1 MVVALLLT
9 LTIPSAA
16 QAQTYDV
23 DYQSQTI
30 EQVAKDLRKKTGYQ
44 FVYKKDIV
52 ENVGTITCHYKN
64 ATLKEKLTVA
74 QVYDNILQDCT
85 DEYISQLPVKSDD
98 VLRADQA
105 WGNAVR
111 AKVLMQMKR
120 YNEAIPYAE
129 KALQING
136 NIDDRSTI
144 VTLKDWHLPKQS
156 PSNYIYFGTMAAP
169 FAEAISMET
178 AMLFEQGDYVK
189 DYAFSFGMD
198 PSEGGGDWGDDDEDW
213 GDDEEDWDDDED
225 WSLRSKANRMQSYAS
240 LTAQA
245 KEMNIAAKAKK
256 LNSTAK
262 AKAATRGDEWD
273 DEDWDD
279 DDFYMAPNMANP
291 AWNSLF
297 GMMMVGVVGSA
308 QYYGVGAYANTYG
321 ITSDRMYYT
330 LAELFIRTGRIAD
343 GMALVNKVRRHRIHP
358 DQYVDLTADNE
369 ADAMTLLQ
377 NAKWI
382 ECISTYEN
390 FFDCK
395 RWNTEAAY
403 QRTITRTIM
412 DLEGNM
418 EMYSIAPD
426 SKLWVFPFPLSATRK
441 NPTLTQNY

>member
-1 MVVALLLT
+1 
-9 LTIPSAA
+9 
-16 QAQTYDV
+16 
-23 DYQSQTI
+23 
-30 EQVAKDLRKKTGYQ
+30 
-44 FVYKKDIV
+44 
-52 ENVGTITCHYKN
+52 
-64 ATLKEKLTVA
+64 
-74 QVYDNILQDCT
+74 
-85 DEYISQLPVKSDD
+85 
-98 VLRADQA
+98 
-105 WGNAVR
+105 
-111 AKVLMQMKR
+111 
-120 YNEAIPYAE
+120 
-129 KALQING
+129 
-136 NIDDRSTI
+136 
-144 VTLKDWHLPKQS
+144 
-156 PSNYIYFGTMAAP
+156 
-169 FAEAISMET
+169 
-178 AMLFEQGDYVK
+178 
-189 DYAFSFGMD
+189 
-198 PSEGGGDWGDDDEDW
+198 
-213 GDDEEDWDDDED
+213 
-225 WSLRSKANRMQSYAS
+225 MQSYAS

>member
-1 MVVALLLT
+1 
-9 LTIPSAA
+9 
-16 QAQTYDV
+16 
-23 DYQSQTI
+23 
-30 EQVAKDLRKKTGYQ
+30 
-44 FVYKKDIV
+44 
-52 ENVGTITCHYKN
+52 
-64 ATLKEKLTVA
+64 
-74 QVYDNILQDCT
+74 
-85 DEYISQLPVKSDD
+85 
-98 VLRADQA
+98 
-105 WGNAVR
+105 
-111 AKVLMQMKR
+111 
-120 YNEAIPYAE
+120 
-129 KALQING
+129 
-136 NIDDRSTI
+136 
-144 VTLKDWHLPKQS
+144 
-156 PSNYIYFGTMAAP
+156 
-169 FAEAISMET
+169 
-178 AMLFEQGDYVK
+178 
-189 DYAFSFGMD
+189 
-198 PSEGGGDWGDDDEDW
+198 
-213 GDDEEDWDDDED
+213 
-225 WSLRSKANRMQSYAS
+225 MQSYAS

-426 SKLWVFPFPLSATRK
+426 SKLWVLPLPAECD
-441 NPTLTQNY
+441 TQESNAHPKLLI